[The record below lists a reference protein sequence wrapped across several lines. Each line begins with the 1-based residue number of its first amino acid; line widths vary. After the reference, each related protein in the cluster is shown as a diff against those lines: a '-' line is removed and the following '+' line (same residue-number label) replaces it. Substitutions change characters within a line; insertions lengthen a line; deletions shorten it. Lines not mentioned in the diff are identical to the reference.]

1 MNFKNDRETDG
12 YTAIDYVNA
21 IVSSLNG
28 YNKPRKGDGR
38 SRRHY
43 EIRQLL
49 THLVYLEGGQVSVD
63 AEALNVCSQD
73 SRWVMTDLVPLQA
86 RGVTVIKVPASA
98 GTKFTKD
105 TVEWALSQL
114 S

>member
-21 IVSSLNG
+21 IVSSLNR

-38 SRRHY
+38 APRQY
-43 EIRQLL
+43 EVRQLL

-63 AEALNVCSQD
+63 ANALQV
-73 SRWVMTDLVPLQA
+73 RHMEVPQI
-86 RGVTVIKVPASA
+86 TI
-98 GTKFTKD
+98 
-105 TVEWALSQL
+105 
-114 S
+114 